1 MANHK
6 SAIKRHKQS
15 LKKAA
20 RNRAVRTR
28 TKNVIKAVR
37 VALATVETTPAEMA
51 AKLKEATSMIDKAAS
66 KGVLHRKTAAR
77 KISRLAKAINVAAKP
92 QE

>member
-6 SAIKRHKQS
+6 SAVKRHKQN

-28 TKNVIKAVR
+28 TKNIVKAVR
-37 VALATVETTPAEMA
+37 VAIATPEITPEEMA
-51 AKLKEATSMIDKAAS
+51 AKLKEATSIIDRAAS

-77 KISRLAKAINVAAKP
+77 KISRLAKAINIAIKP